1 MAQAWAERAEDADE
15 EEEHMKVV
23 GHDTWAVRIAYEEH
37 RAATHIVLQLNTD
50 EGAQGV
56 SYLTPLVPWT
66 VAPIR
71 AAIDALMENV
81 HGADPMAVES
91 INAALL
97 ARAVRPQ
104 FDGLA
109 RSAVSLIDIALWDLK
124 AKALSQPLFRLLGGS
139 TNRVPTHAAWN
150 LFLRSP
156 VDLKMLAKT
165 GREHV
170 ARGFRAMKFHVAAV
184 ATKAEAVAVTSVLRE
199 AVGNNVELYVDM
211 NWSRTVDSAI
221 ALGRDLAPFDLSWIE
236 DPIPPNDYDGL
247 RQISEALETQICA
260 GETFHQALEFR
271 SLLERRS
278 VEVVMIDLEVGG
290 ITQWLKMAHLV
301 ETYRLPVTNHVTTE
315 VSAHVIAAVNGL
327 TVSYLPWAEPLFK
340 EGLPVQDGRLV
351 LFERPGLGLEL
362 DPTALK
368 KFAL

>member
-1 MAQAWAERAEDADE
+1 
-15 EEEHMKVV
+15 MKVV
-23 GHDTWAVRIAYEEH
+23 GHDTWVVRIPYEEH
-37 RAATHIVLQLNTD
+37 RAAIHIVLQLNTD

-71 AAIDALMENV
+71 AAIDALMERV

-97 ARAVRPQ
+97 ARVVRPQ

-109 RSAVSLIDIALWDLK
+109 RSAVSVIDIALWDLK

-139 TNRVPTHAAWN
+139 NNRVPTYAAWH
-150 LFLRSP
+150 LWLQSAP
-156 VDLKMLAKT
+156 DLETLAKN
-165 GREHV
+165 GRAHV
-170 ARGFRAMKFHVAAV
+170 ARGFRAMKFHVAPV
-184 ATKAEAVAVTSVLRE
+184 PTKAEVVARTRVLRE
-199 AVGNNVELYVDM
+199 AVGNDIELYVDM
-211 NWSRTVDSAI
+211 NWSRTVNNAI
-221 ALGRDLAPFDLSWIE
+221 ALGRELAPFDLSWIE
-236 DPIPPNDYDGL
+236 DPIPANDYDGL
-247 RQISEALETQICA
+247 RQISEALETPICA

-271 SLLERRS
+271 SLLDRRG
-278 VEVVMIDLEVGG
+278 VDVVMIDLEVGG
-290 ITQWLKMAHLV
+290 ITQWLKMAHLA
-301 ETYRLPVTNHVTTE
+301 ETYRVPVTSHVTTE

-327 TVSYLPWAEPLFK
+327 TAAYTPWAEPLFK
-340 EGLPVQDGRLV
+340 EGLPVQEGRLV

>member
-1 MAQAWAERAEDADE
+1 MAHARAERTEDAREGEAD
-15 EEEHMKVV
+15 MKVV
-23 GHDTWAVRIAYEEH
+23 GHDMWIVRIPYEEH
-37 RAATHIVLQLNTD
+37 RAAIHIVLQLNTD

-56 SYLTPLVPWT
+56 SYLTPLVSWT

-71 AAIDALMENV
+71 AAIDALMERV
-81 HGADPMAVES
+81 HGANPMAVES

-109 RSAVSLIDIALWDLK
+109 RSAVSVIDIALWDLK

-139 TNRVPTHAAWN
+139 TNRVPTYAAWN
-150 LFLRSP
+150 LWLQSAP
-156 VDLKMLAKT
+156 DLERLAKN

-170 ARGFRAMKFHVAAV
+170 ARGFRAMKFHVAPV
-184 ATKAEAVAVTSVLRE
+184 PTKAEVVARTRVLRE
-199 AVGNNVELYVDM
+199 AVGNDIELYVDM
-211 NWSRTVDSAI
+211 NWSRTVNNAI
-221 ALGRDLAPFDLSWIE
+221 ALGRELAPFELSWIE
-236 DPIPPNDYDGL
+236 DPIPANDYDGL
-247 RQISEALETQICA
+247 RLISEALETPICA

-271 SLLERRS
+271 SLLDRRG
-278 VEVVMIDLEVGG
+278 VDVVMIDLEVGG

-301 ETYRLPVTNHVTTE
+301 EAYRVPVTTHVTTE

-327 TVSYLPWAEPLFK
+327 TVAYTPWAEPLFK

-351 LFERPGLGLEL
+351 LS
-362 DPTALK
+362 
-368 KFAL
+368 